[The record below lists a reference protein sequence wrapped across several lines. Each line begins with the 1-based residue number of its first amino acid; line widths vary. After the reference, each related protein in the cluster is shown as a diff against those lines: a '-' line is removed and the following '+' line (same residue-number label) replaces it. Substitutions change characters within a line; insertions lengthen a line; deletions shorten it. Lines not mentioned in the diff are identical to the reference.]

1 MYDALVIYDAECSYH
16 DQLSSAFESAD
27 ALKTVD
33 INSSAVQEFLDTQF
47 NWQPYA
53 FMVVDGDTVYVGEY
67 ATEHLVT
74 RLGVPGAV
82 TQLAQS
88 QASPVS
94 TVVSTLVRRKDTDP
108 IHGEFPLQP
117 EANDYVESVT
127 TGTSVQ
133 IN

>member
-16 DQLSSAFESAD
+16 EKISSAFESAD

-33 INSSAVQEFLDTQF
+33 INDESVQEFLDTQF

-53 FMVVDGDTVYVGEY
+53 FIVIDGDTVYVGEH
-67 ATEHLVT
+67 ATEQLVT
-74 RLGVPGAV
+74 RLGVPGPV

-88 QASPVS
+88 RASPVS
-94 TVVSTLVRRKDTDP
+94 SVVSTLVRKKDTDP
-108 IHGEFPLQP
+108 VHGEFPLQP
-117 EANDYVESVT
+117 DARDYVESVME
-127 TGTSVQ
+127 GTSVS